1 MSNAIPSR
9 PRQFQSRRSV
19 AIVASQYNTE
29 FVEGLISHAQKE
41 LALLLPESTIQPF
54 YVPGAFEIPLL
65 VQEVAERGAFNA
77 IIALGVVIQGET
89 QHARL
94 VAEAVTH
101 ALLDLSLRFRIPV
114 IHEVLLLENQQ
125 QARERCLEEEINR
138 GTEAARVAVRM
149 IQSLAESK
157 GR

>member
-9 PRQFQSRRSV
+9 PRQFQQRRAV
-19 AIVASQYNTE
+19 AIVASQYNSE
-29 FVEGLISHAQKE
+29 FVEGLIAHALRE
-41 LALLLPESTIQPF
+41 LAILLPDSSIQQF
-54 YVPGAFEIPLL
+54 LVPGAFEIPLF
-65 VQEVAERGAFNA
+65 VQEIAERGAFNA

-101 ALLDLSLRFRIPV
+101 ALLDLTLRFRVPV
-114 IHEVLLLENQQ
+114 IHEVLFLDNEA
-125 QARERCLEEEINR
+125 QARARCLEPEINR

-149 IQSLAESK
+149 IQALAESK